1 MIQWVQELRHDAA
14 LSRLSTDDTWLSY
27 WPITFC
33 STFRQLLYIP
43 RPMCTSVDELEDASE
58 AGVVSLNVVCMK
70 LENEVRRRRVEAS
83 LS

>member
-1 MIQWVQELRHDAA
+1 
-14 LSRLSTDDTWLSY
+14 
-27 WPITFC
+27 
-33 STFRQLLYIP
+33 
-43 RPMCTSVDELEDASE
+43 MCTSVDELEDASE